1 VKVGILKLAEDGGIH
16 WGTTALREP
25 YGVKRMSFYRLIDPD
40 YRGFYYNT
48 DQELR
53 DIFETA
59 NRIGWQIGIHATGDA
74 AVEQVLSAVEAADR
88 KHPVRPRRFTLIH
101 GYFPAAD
108 LVARAQR
115 LGMCVDTQPILYYK
129 DSDAIA
135 EVYGPKWA
143 DRFIGLGDWVRAGIP
158 TAINSDHMI
167 GLDPNHS
174 MNSYN
179 PFLAMYIAVS
189 RKNQSGRTYN
199 AEERI
204 SRIAALRAMTTSAAY
219 LDFNEK
225 KIGSLEVG
233 KYADLAVLDRDYLTC
248 PEEEIRAIKVLMTMV
263 NGKVVYERTFTSHVR

>member
-1 VKVGILKLAEDGGIH
+1 
-16 WGTTALREP
+16 
-25 YGVKRMSFYRLIDPD
+25 
-40 YRGFYYNT
+40 
-48 DQELR
+48 
-53 DIFETA
+53 
-59 NRIGWQIGIHATGDA
+59 
-74 AVEQVLSAVEAADR
+74 
-88 KHPVRPRRFTLIH
+88 
-101 GYFPAAD
+101 
-108 LVARAQR
+108 
-115 LGMCVDTQPILYYK
+115 
-129 DSDAIA
+129 
-135 EVYGPKWA
+135 VYGPKWA

-179 PFLAMYIAVS
+179 PFLAMHIAVS